1 MSNERICTDQAESLR
16 RLMKNPVCLDK
27 LKVIQVELRQAIIKG
42 QYKDADRL
50 MVLLDKTQKELE
62 ETYWV

>member
-42 QYKDADRL
+42 QYKDVDRL